1 MIKRIRIAIDHGNR
15 NIKTVH
21 TVFTTGISESD
32 ISPGRGIDYLEY
44 NGKFYVPSNRRIPY
58 QRDKTAD
65 QRFFLLT
72 LLGIAKELELNPN
85 IEKGDLIQVQMP
97 IGLPPKHFAELYDK
111 YETFFR
117 GTGEMIQF
125 NYKQKEYHVTITDV
139 MAFPQDYAAIM
150 LQHREIRT
158 YPKVVGVDIGG
169 FTTDYLMFRSGIEDM
184 EICDSMET
192 GIISLY
198 NRIMARMR
206 ADYDVL
212 LEEADIDSIIQGK
225 KGFYEENV
233 IRTVLQEAKSYVT
246 DLVSSLRERGI
257 DLKST
262 LFIFLGGGA
271 ILLKKLIE
279 SSGVVSHVQF
289 IEDIHANAKGYD
301 YLYQQQGV

>member
-1 MIKRIRIAIDHGNR
+1 M
-15 NIKTVH
+15 
-21 TVFTTGISESD
+21 
-32 ISPGRGIDYLEY
+32 
-44 NGKFYVPSNRRIPY
+44 PSNRRIPY

-117 GTGEMIQF
+117 GTGEMLQF

-150 LQHREIRT
+150 LQHREIRS

-198 NRIMARMR
+198 NRITARMR

-225 KGFYEENV
+225 KEFYEEKV
-233 IRTVLQEAKSYVT
+233 VRAVLQEANQCG
-246 DLVSSLRERGI
+246 L
-257 DLKST
+257 
-262 LFIFLGGGA
+262 
-271 ILLKKLIE
+271 
-279 SSGVVSHVQF
+279 
-289 IEDIHANAKGYD
+289 
-301 YLYQQQGV
+301 

>member
-1 MIKRIRIAIDHGNR
+1 MIKRVRIAIDHGNR

-32 ISPGRGIDYLEY
+32 IRPGRGVDYLEY

-58 QRDKTAD
+58 QRDKTQD
-65 QRFFLLT
+65 QRFFALT
-72 LLGIAKELELNPN
+72 LLGVAKELEQNSN
-85 IEKGDLIQVQMP
+85 IEKGDLLQVQLP

-111 YETFFR
+111 YEKFFK
-117 GTGEMIQF
+117 GKGDMIRFTYRQ
-125 NYKQKEYHVTITDV
+125 NEYHINIIDV

-150 LQHREIRT
+150 LQYKEICE

-198 NRIMARMR
+198 NRIIARIR

-212 LEEADIDSIIQGK
+212 LEEIDVDSIIKGK
-225 KGFYEENV
+225 KGLYETKVVNA
-233 IRTVLQEAKSYVT
+233 VLQEAEAYVT
-246 DLVSSLRERGI
+246 DLLASLRERGI

-262 LFIFLGGGA
+262 LFIFLGGGS
-271 ILLKKLIE
+271 ILLKELIE
-279 SSGVVSHVQF
+279 SSGVISHVQF

>member
-32 ISPGRGIDYLEY
+32 ISPGRGIDSLEY

-97 IGLPPKHFAELYDK
+97 IWLPPKHFAELYDK

-117 GTGEMIQF
+117 GTGEMLQF

-150 LQHREIRT
+150 LQHREIRA

-198 NRIMARMR
+198 NRITARMR

-225 KGFYEENV
+225 KGFYEEKV
-233 IRTVLQEAKSYVT
+233 VRAVLQEAKSYVT
-246 DLVSSLRERGI
+246 DLVASLRERGI

-271 ILLKKLIE
+271 ILLKELIE

-301 YLYQQQGV
+301 YLYQQQRV

>member
-1 MIKRIRIAIDHGNR
+1 MIKRVRIAIDHGNR

-21 TVFTTGISESD
+21 TAFTTGINESD
-32 ISPGRGIDYLEY
+32 ICPGRGVDYLKY

-58 QRDKTAD
+58 QRDKTLD
-65 QRFFLLT
+65 QRFFALT
-72 LLGIAKELELNPN
+72 LMGIAKELELNSN
-85 IEKGDLIQVQMP
+85 IEKGDVIQVQMP

-111 YETFFR
+111 YEKFFR
-117 GTGEMIQF
+117 GNGQMIRF
-125 NYKQKEYHVTITDV
+125 AYKEIEYHITITDV
-139 MAFPQDYAAIM
+139 IAFPQDYAAIM
-150 LQHREIRT
+150 LKHKEIRE

-169 FTTDYLMFRSGIEDM
+169 FTTDYLMFRSGREDM

-206 ADYDVL
+206 SDYDVL

-225 KGFYEENV
+225 KGFYDEKV
-233 IRTVLQEAKSYVT
+233 IYGVLQEAEDYVT
-246 DLVSSLRERGI
+246 DLLASLRERGI

-262 LFIFLGGGA
+262 LFIFLGGGS
-271 ILLKKLIE
+271 ILLKERIQNSKAI
-279 SSGVVSHVQF
+279 SHVQF

-301 YLYQQQGV
+301 YLYQQGV